1 MNIDRGVI
9 GMTSSLKDLKVKEL
23 RDLAKTFNIVG
34 RWDMNKA
41 ELITAIEK
49 AKFCKKPVAH
59 YDAVTK
65 RTYLEY
71 PNGEKRYVD

>member
-1 MNIDRGVI
+1 MSDIKIRRTTKYSVKVI
-9 GMTSSLKDLKVKEL
+9 SSDNSSNEVSPVDAEMDARAKQAVKS
-23 RDLAKTFNIVG
+23 
-34 RWDMNKA
+34 
-41 ELITAIEK
+41 AIEK

-65 RTYLEY
+65 RTYVEY

>member
-1 MNIDRGVI
+1 MSDIKIRRTTKYSVKVI
-9 GMTSSLKDLKVKEL
+9 SSDNSSNEVSPVDAEMDARAKQAVKS
-23 RDLAKTFNIVG
+23 
-34 RWDMNKA
+34 
-41 ELITAIEK
+41 AIEK
-49 AKFCKKPVAH
+49 AKFCKKPVTH